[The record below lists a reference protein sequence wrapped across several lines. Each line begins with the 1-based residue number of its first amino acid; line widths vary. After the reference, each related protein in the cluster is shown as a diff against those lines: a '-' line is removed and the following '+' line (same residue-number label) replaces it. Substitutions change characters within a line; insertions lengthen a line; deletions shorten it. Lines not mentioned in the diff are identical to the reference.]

1 MLVTDWDNFY
11 FCTTPV
17 NKLAAIV
24 ANQRNCGEQVT
35 FDSRVLRLV
44 VDLVD
49 ANNQVETLEP
59 EVLLAIKGVLLPK
72 KFKPQNMKHL
82 ALTRRRLIKAGRE
95 IDAQIVKIF
104 MNCIKERTKMYMRVR
119 DKQREIGVLNKV
131 TGRKLVRVAKGK
143 ADAVY

>member
-49 ANNQVETLEP
+49 ASNQVETLEP

-82 ALTRRRLIKAGRE
+82 ALARRRLIKAGRE
-95 IDAQIVKIF
+95 IDAQVVKIF

-119 DKQREIGVLNKV
+119 EKQREIGVLNKV
-131 TGRKLVRVAKGK
+131 AGRKLVRVAKGK

>member
-1 MLVTDWDNFY
+1 MLVTNWDNFY

-49 ANNQVETLEP
+49 ASNQVETLEP

-72 KFKPQNMKHL
+72 KFRPQNMKHL
-82 ALTRRRLIKAGRE
+82 ALARRRLIKAGRE

>member
-1 MLVTDWDNFY
+1 MLVTNWDNFY

-49 ANNQVETLEP
+49 ANNQVETLKP

-72 KFKPQNMKHL
+72 KFKLENMKHL
-82 ALTRRRLIKAGRE
+82 ALARRRLIKAGRE

>member
-49 ANNQVETLEP
+49 ASNQVETLEP

-72 KFKPQNMKHL
+72 KFRPQNMKHL
-82 ALTRRRLIKAGRE
+82 ALARRRLIKAGRE